1 MVDRMSD
8 VTDKRLARG
17 ERSRQVVL
25 RAAADVASLDGL
37 ESTSFGRL
45 AEATGLSKAGIQT
58 LFGTKERL
66 QLDTI
71 GHARAMFRDAVLL
84 PAEPA
89 APGLARLRRLLERWI
104 TYARKPLFA
113 GGCFWSANLVVYDSR
128 PGPVRDALV
137 GQQREWRRTL
147 SVQIRR
153 AVAAGEV
160 AEVDPDLT
168 ALQLDAV
175 LHATNTA
182 LRLGERGAVPT
193 LRRLADSILA
203 PR

>member
-1 MVDRMSD
+1 MSE
-8 VTDKRLARG
+8 VNDKRLARG
-17 ERSRQVVL
+17 ERSRHMVL
-25 RAAADVASLDGL
+25 RAAVDVASLDGL

-45 AEATGLSKAGIQT
+45 AEDTGMSKAGIQT

-71 GHARAMFRDAVLL
+71 AQARTMFRDAVLL
-84 PAEPA
+84 PAEA
-89 APGLARLRRLLERWI
+89 AEPGLARLRKLLDRWI

-137 GQQREWRRTL
+137 SQQREWRQVL
-147 SVQIRR
+147 AAQIRQ
-153 AVAAGEV
+153 AVAAGQV

-168 ALQLDAV
+168 AFHLDAV

-182 LRLGERGAVPT
+182 LRLGERGAVPA